1 MKSTKTIIDSS
12 TGLIQLQL
20 FQGHSG
26 PIYDIDF
33 DKEFVYS
40 AAADRFVTRWNKST
54 GEQDAFA
61 IRCEAVPFSLK
72 LFSKGQKIAIGL
84 ASGQINIVDVLQRRE
99 THHFTQHQ
107 VGIFAMFE
115 TDDQRLLCVGDADGF
130 LSIWE
135 TSSMKLLIILPLSC
149 GKIRSI
155 RQLNAT
161 SLLIAGGT
169 GEVLVLETEFFN
181 ELHRF
186 YAHEAGTSVLCIDDK
201 RNELITGG
209 KDGYLRWWDKETFAL
224 KKALPA
230 HKGTIYGLQFIDQD
244 VGLEDIVSHRHER
257 HVFAPGDAGRVF
269 RLLDELMD
277 AVVCVSTHDAEA
289 GGVTG
294 VHRECGDGQVRFT
307 GDVLAHDFAEV
318 HAVELV
324 ATEDEEVIMP
334 AFEEVAQILPHGI
347 GGTLKPSWIIRRLF
361 GG

>member
-84 ASGQINIVDVLQRRE
+84 ASGQIHIVDVLQKRE

-244 VGLEDIVSHRHER
+244 HFVSVSRDKSVKVWKAKERKVMHKLTDKSSGHRR
-257 HVFAPGDAGRVF
+257 SINALCSNKNKQFAYAGDDK
-269 RLLDELMD
+269 LIHL
-277 AVVCVSTHDAEA
+277 
-289 GGVTG
+289 
-294 VHRECGDGQVRFT
+294 
-307 GDVLAHDFAEV
+307 
-318 HAVELV
+318 
-324 ATEDEEVIMP
+324 
-334 AFEEVAQILPHGI
+334 FE
-347 GGTLKPSWIIRRLF
+347 F
-361 GG
+361 GKQY